1 MVDFF
6 IRRPIFATVCALLIV
21 LAGAVCIPSLP
32 ISLYPQLAPP
42 QVVVTS
48 NYIGAN
54 SKDVESAVTIILEQA
69 INGVEGMRYMSS
81 TSSNDGTS
89 SITVTFQTGYSLDIA
104 AVDVQNRVASAQ
116 GRLPAV
122 VNNTGI
128 TITKANSNFVF
139 AAGFIS
145 PDHSL
150 SQAFISNYLDV
161 YVSDALKRVPG
172 VGAVIIFGERKYA
185 MRIWLD
191 PNRLAARG
199 LTALDVTNALAEQNI
214 EVPAG
219 QLGQQ
224 PSDPS
229 QQFQMAVRVVGRLSD
244 PREFENII
252 LKNSADASGI
262 VLLKDVGRA
271 EIGAENYSTDL
282 KFSGGD
288 AVGIGVQQLSNANAL
303 DVDKKCRAVLAE
315 LQKSFPPGMQGIIA
329 VDTTIVIGDSIREV
343 VQTIGEA
350 VVIVIIV
357 IFLFLQDWRAT
368 IIPAVT
374 IPVSLIGT
382 FAFIKIFGFSINSLT
397 LFGITL
403 ATGLVV
409 DDAIVV
415 IENVQR
421 HIEKERCDAHRATSE
436 AMAEVTSAVIAT
448 SLVLISV
455 FIPVS
460 FFPGTTGI
468 LYKQFSLTNDFS
480 IAISAFNALT
490 LSPALAAIL
499 LRAEQKKTGIMG
511 FFLNPIERFIQWLIR
526 TYAKVVTFVVR
537 IRFAML
543 ALFFAGLAATVYM
556 YNHVPTAFIP
566 QEDQSYFL
574 IIVQTPPGASL
585 SYTSDFADKV
595 ADVVRK
601 NDGVFGTFSV
611 MGFSLAGGSSPNAG
625 LIFAPLK
632 PIDERTKMGPQYSAH
647 NIVGDVGPKL
657 FGVPGGIAFAAEPPA
672 IAGIGTVGGFQFILQ
687 DGGRNTFG
695 DIDRIAHTIVGQS
708 RAPGSGL
715 TGMNTTFTANDP
727 QVLVTID
734 REKAKAIG
742 VPFSQITAAMGTFM
756 GSTYVNDFDFNNRS
770 YRAYVQADQQFR
782 TTSKDLRQY
791 YVRSDSGQMIPLDN
805 LASLTETSG
814 PQVINHYNL
823 FRSAEIDGSPGPG
836 LSSGQG
842 LERMQQLFEKNK
854 LQGMMY
860 TWTGLALEEVESAG
874 KAIII
879 FGLGLLV
886 VYLTLSAQYESFAL
900 PFIILLAVPMAV
912 LGALLL
918 VSARGLVD
926 DVYVQIGLV
935 MLIGLSAKNSILIV
949 EFAEQLLEQGR
960 TIIEA
965 AIEAAELRLRPI
977 LMTSIAFILGVG
989 PLYVAKGAGAP
1000 RPPLRRHRDRRRNGT
1015 LHSPQPHLHSRPL
1028 RHPQNNPRALLQQ
1041 AKATPSRLPRPR
1053 RRTRGRVRRPTPA
1066 NALASTSQVVTP
1078 RCLNLSAADRAKV
1091 GAVPSVYVTTTKNR
1105 LSFPNAEANHPPAP
1119 KLAPRRQRPRHRLP
1133 PHPPPLRL
1141 LRNRSPT
1148 STMRSHRHSPARPPP
1163 LRHHGPRFQPASPS
1177 PARPPILNPL
1187 MALGPRAWGL
1197 LRETLT
1203 RLLHATTDPARR
1215 QAAEAGLHSIAGA
1228 RLHNPVHTPNYTDF
1242 YASIHHATRV
1252 GKLFRPD
1259 NPLLPNYKHIPIGY
1273 HGRASSLITS
1283 GTPILRP
1290 YGPTRPNPTQP
1301 PPSARPN
1308 PSTTN
1313 WNWRFTSASPTPS
1326 ASPSQSPKPPIISSA
1341 SASSTTGPPATFSPG
1356 STNRSA
1362 PSLAKN
1368 FATSTSPWIT
1378 PMAAFEPFQTPLPVR
1393 PKADPKPLPIL
1404 KSQLKIR
1411 PPNS

>member
-1 MVDFF
+1 LFVDFF

-32 ISLYPQLAPP
+32 ISLYPDLAPP
-42 QVVVTS
+42 QVVVSS

-89 SITVTFQTGYSLDIA
+89 SIIITFQTGYNLDIA
-104 AVDVQNRVASAQ
+104 AVDVQNRVATVQ
-116 GRLPAV
+116 GRLPAT

-128 TITKANSNFVF
+128 SITKASSNFIF

-185 MRIWLD
+185 MRLWLD

-199 LTALDVTNALAEQNI
+199 LTALDVTNALAEQNV

-219 QLGQQ
+219 QLGQ
-224 PSDPS
+224 PPADPK
-229 QQFQMAVRVVGRLSD
+229 QAFQMAVRVLGRFDD
-244 PREFENII
+244 PKQFENIVI
-252 LKNSADASGI
+252 KNNPTAGGV
-262 VLLKDVGRA
+262 VLFKDIGRA
-271 EIGAENYSTDL
+271 ELGAETYSTAL
-282 KFSGGD
+282 KYSGGD
-288 AVGIGVQQLSNANAL
+288 AIGVGVQQLSNANAL

-315 LQKSFPPGMQGIIA
+315 LQKNFPPGMKGIIA
-329 VDTTIVIGDSIREV
+329 VDTTLVIGESVHEV
-343 VQTIGEA
+343 VTTIGEA
-350 VVIVIIV
+350 IIIVVIV

-421 HIEKERCDAHRATSE
+421 HLSGHSVIPERHELSEPDPYAPDTLAGEKTGSGMAQTSSDPHKATSI

-468 LYKQFSLTNDFS
+468 LYKQFSLTIAFS

-499 LRAEQKKTGIMG
+499 LRPEQKKTGIMG
-511 FFLNPIERFIQWLIR
+511 LLLNPIEAIIQWVIR
-526 TYAKVVTFVVR
+526 TYAKIVTFVVR
-537 IRFAML
+537 IRYVML
-543 ALFFAGLAATVYM
+543 LFFVGALAATAFM
-556 YNHVPTAFIP
+556 YNYVPTAFIP

-585 SYTSDFADKV
+585 SYTSEFADRV
-595 ADVVRK
+595 SEVVRK

-611 MGFSLAGGSSPNAG
+611 MGFSLSGGSSPNSG

-632 PIDERTKMGPQYSAH
+632 PINDRTKMGLKFTA
-647 NIVGDVGPKL
+647 NAIVRDVGPKL

-672 IAGIGTVGGFQFILQ
+672 VAGLGTVGGFQFILQ
-687 DGGRNTFG
+687 DGGRNTFD
-695 DIDRIAHTIVGQS
+695 DISRVAHTLVAQGS
-708 RAPGSGL
+708 APGSGL
-715 TGMNTTFTANDP
+715 TAMNTQFTSNDP
-727 QVLVTID
+727 QLQVTID
-734 REKAKAIG
+734 RQKAETIG
-742 VPFSQITAAMGTFM
+742 VPFTQITAALGTFM
-756 GSTYVNDFDFNNRS
+756 GSSYVNDFNFNNRS
-770 YRAYVQADQQFR
+770 YRVYVQADEQFR
-782 TTSKDLRQY
+782 RNAQDLRQY
-791 YVRSDSGQMIPLDN
+791 YVRSNTGQLIPLDN
-805 LASLTETSG
+805 LASIQQISG

-823 FRSAEIDGSPGPG
+823 FRSAEIDGSPAPG

-842 LERMQQLFEKNK
+842 NDNMVKLFEKNK
-854 LQGMMY
+854 LQGMTY
-860 TWTGLALEEVESAG
+860 SWTGLALEEVESAG

-900 PFIILLAVPMAV
+900 PFIILLAVPMAI
-912 LGALLL
+912 LGALSL
-918 VSARGLVD
+918 VSLRGLVD

-949 EFAEQLLEQGR
+949 EFAEQLLAQGR
-960 TIIEA
+960 TITEA

-989 PLYVAKGAGAP
+989 PLFFATGAGAYG
-1000 RPPLRRHRDRRRNGT
+1000 RHSVGT
-1015 LHSPQPHLHSRPL
+1015 AIVGGMVLSTVLNLFFIPVLYVIL
-1028 RHPQNNPRALLQQ
+1028 KTLLVKFSGKKT
-1041 AKATPSRLPRPR
+1041 AAPSRELP
-1053 RRTRGRVRRPTPA
+1053 
-1066 NALASTSQVVTP
+1066 
-1078 RCLNLSAADRAKV
+1078 
-1091 GAVPSVYVTTTKNR
+1091 
-1105 LSFPNAEANHPPAP
+1105 
-1119 KLAPRRQRPRHRLP
+1119 
-1133 PHPPPLRL
+1133 
-1141 LRNRSPT
+1141 
-1148 STMRSHRHSPARPPP
+1148 SH
-1163 LRHHGPRFQPASPS
+1163 
-1177 PARPPILNPL
+1177 
-1187 MALGPRAWGL
+1187 
-1197 LRETLT
+1197 
-1203 RLLHATTDPARR
+1203 
-1215 QAAEAGLHSIAGA
+1215 
-1228 RLHNPVHTPNYTDF
+1228 
-1242 YASIHHATRV
+1242 
-1252 GKLFRPD
+1252 
-1259 NPLLPNYKHIPIGY
+1259 
-1273 HGRASSLITS
+1273 
-1283 GTPILRP
+1283 
-1290 YGPTRPNPTQP
+1290 
-1301 PPSARPN
+1301 
-1308 PSTTN
+1308 
-1313 WNWRFTSASPTPS
+1313 
-1326 ASPSQSPKPPIISSA
+1326 
-1341 SASSTTGPPATFSPG
+1341 
-1356 STNRSA
+1356 
-1362 PSLAKN
+1362 
-1368 FATSTSPWIT
+1368 
-1378 PMAAFEPFQTPLPVR
+1378 
-1393 PKADPKPLPIL
+1393 
-1404 KSQLKIR
+1404 
-1411 PPNS
+1411 

>member
-1 MVDFF
+1 LFVDFF

-21 LAGAVCIPSLP
+21 LAGAVCIPTLP
-32 ISLYPQLAPP
+32 ISLYPTLAPP

-89 SITVTFQTGYSLDIA
+89 AITITFQTGYDLNIA

-139 AAGFIS
+139 AAGFVS

-150 SQAFISNYLDV
+150 SPSFISNYLDV

-172 VGAVIIFGERKYA
+172 VGAVLIFGERKYA

-199 LTALDVTNALAEQNI
+199 LTALDVTNALSEQNV
-214 EVPAG
+214 EVAAG
-219 QLGQQ
+219 QLGQP
-224 PSDPS
+224 PSDPK
-229 QQFQMAVRVVGRLSD
+229 QQFQMAVRVVGRLTD
-244 PREFENII
+244 PKQFENIVI
-252 LKNSADASGI
+252 KNNATAGGI
-262 VLLKDVGRA
+262 VLLKDVGGA
-271 EIGAENYSTDL
+271 EIGAETYSTAL

-303 DVDKKCRAVLAE
+303 DVDKRCRAVLLE
-315 LQKSFPPGMQGIIA
+315 LQKNFPPGMKGIIA
-329 VDTTIVIGDSIREV
+329 VDTTTVIGESVDEV
-343 VQTIGEA
+343 VRTIGEA
-350 VVIVIIV
+350 IIIVIIV

-421 HIEKERCDAHRATSE
+421 HLSGLSALPERSELTEPDPYAPDTLDRPVGASKGIQAVSHDPHEATSI

-468 LYKQFSLTNDFS
+468 LYKQFSLTIAFS

-499 LRAEQKKTGIMG
+499 LRAETKHTGLLGLI
-511 FFLNPIERFIQWLIR
+511 LNPVERIIQWVIR
-526 TYAKVVTFVVR
+526 TYARAVTFVVR
-537 IRFAML
+537 IRYVVL
-543 ALFFAGLAATVYM
+543 LLFFGALAATAFM

-585 SYTSDFADKV
+585 AYTSEFADRV
-595 ADVVRK
+595 AAVVQK

-611 MGFSLAGGSSPNAG
+611 MGFSLAGGSSPNSG

-632 PIDERTKMGPQYSAH
+632 PINERTKMGEKYSAKA
-647 NIVGDVGPKL
+647 IVADVGPKL

-672 IAGIGTVGGFQFILQ
+672 IAGIGTVGGFQFMLL
-687 DGGRNTFG
+687 DAGRNTFG
-695 DIDRIAHTIVGQS
+695 DIDRVAHTIVGKS

-715 TGMNTTFTANDP
+715 TGMNTTFTSNDP

-734 REKAKAIG
+734 REKAKTIG
-742 VPFSQITAAMGTFM
+742 VPFSQITAALGTFM
-756 GSTYVNDFDFNNRS
+756 GSSYVNDFDFNNRS
-770 YRAYVQADQQFR
+770 YRVYVQADEQFR
-782 TTSKDLRQY
+782 RTSGDLRQY
-791 YVRSDSGQMIPLDN
+791 YVRSDSNQMIPLDN
-805 LASLTETSG
+805 LATVSETSG

-823 FRSAEIDGSPGPG
+823 FRAAEIDGSPAPG

-842 LERMQQLFEKNK
+842 LDAMVRLFNQTK
-854 LQGMMY
+854 LQGM
-860 TWTGLALEEVESAG
+860 TFEWTGLALEEVESAG

-900 PFIILLAVPMAV
+900 PFIILLAVPMAI
-912 LGALLL
+912 LGALSL
-918 VSARGLVD
+918 VDARGLVD

-949 EFAEQLLEQGR
+949 EFAEQLLAQGKSI
-960 TIIEA
+960 TEA

-989 PLYVAKGAGAP
+989 PLYFATGAGAYG
-1000 RPPLRRHRDRRRNGT
+1000 RHSVGT
-1015 LHSPQPHLHSRPL
+1015 AIIGGM
-1028 RHPQNNPRALLQQ
+1028 AL
-1041 AKATPSRLPRPR
+1041 
-1053 RRTRGRVRRPTPA
+1053 
-1066 NALASTSQVVTP
+1066 STF
-1078 RCLNLSAADRAKV
+1078 LNLFFIPVLYVILKTLLAKIS
-1091 GAVPSVYVTTTKNR
+1091 GGQKASVVR
-1105 LSFPNAEANHPPAP
+1105 DP
-1119 KLAPRRQRPRHRLP
+1119 KL
-1133 PHPPPLRL
+1133 
-1141 LRNRSPT
+1141 
-1148 STMRSHRHSPARPPP
+1148 
-1163 LRHHGPRFQPASPS
+1163 
-1177 PARPPILNPL
+1177 
-1187 MALGPRAWGL
+1187 
-1197 LRETLT
+1197 
-1203 RLLHATTDPARR
+1203 
-1215 QAAEAGLHSIAGA
+1215 
-1228 RLHNPVHTPNYTDF
+1228 
-1242 YASIHHATRV
+1242 
-1252 GKLFRPD
+1252 
-1259 NPLLPNYKHIPIGY
+1259 
-1273 HGRASSLITS
+1273 
-1283 GTPILRP
+1283 
-1290 YGPTRPNPTQP
+1290 
-1301 PPSARPN
+1301 
-1308 PSTTN
+1308 
-1313 WNWRFTSASPTPS
+1313 
-1326 ASPSQSPKPPIISSA
+1326 SPSQ
-1341 SASSTTGPPATFSPG
+1341 
-1356 STNRSA
+1356 
-1362 PSLAKN
+1362 PSH
-1368 FATSTSPWIT
+1368 
-1378 PMAAFEPFQTPLPVR
+1378 
-1393 PKADPKPLPIL
+1393 
-1404 KSQLKIR
+1404 
-1411 PPNS
+1411 